1 MSLITPGKKF
11 IIDGVEY
18 KVLRPNKFRHKNWTC
33 LYYQG
38 NSGKNKEFSSQEIL
52 KALRQTDENSNEY

>member
-1 MSLITPGKKF
+1 MSLVTPGKKF

-18 KVLRPNKFRHKNWTC
+18 KVLRPNKFRRKNWTC

-38 NSGKNKEFSSQEIL
+38 NSGKTREFLPQEIL
-52 KALRQTDENSNEY
+52 KAL